1 MANLYEKESD
11 KKRISKVH
19 MLIAAFLVVA
29 VPTGVV
35 LGLATMLEDN
45 KSENTEEQQQEE
57 YQDQELLD
65 DSGKSY
71 TLHKNAD
78 GSETAR
84 YADGQDVTFR
94 RQDDGS
100 LSFMSGT
107 AGLLAGLA
115 GGYFLFHGLSSMGG
129 MYSPSANAYVPSS
142 TPSAIS
148 SSERA
153 SRIQRYAPAGV
164 PIQDIRKDN
173 VPAGAGSAGK
183 GYSSSSNSSSSV
195 ASHSSKSSSSVSSK
209 ASVGSV
215 KSGFGGAGARSSA
228 S

>member
-1 MANLYEKESD
+1 MTNLYEKESD
-11 KKRISKVH
+11 KKRKNKVH
-19 MLIAAFLVVA
+19 MLIAAFLAVA

-45 KSENTEEQQQEE
+45 KSENTEEQQQQEE

-115 GGYFLFHGLSSMGG
+115 GGYFLFHGLSSAGG

-164 PIQDIRKDN
+164 PIQDIRKDD

-183 GYSSSSNSSSSV
+183 GHSSSSSSV

-209 ASVGSV
+209 SSVGSV